1 MIPIFLLFR
10 SGKYSSIRF
19 AAMTIWAFSSEES
32 FSEFK
37 ISAEV
42 SLLPSLWLLLLPQ
55 ETIPMRR
62 NKNVFLNNLLIIGT
76 VLNFE
81 FFIAKRLISTKK
93 YKSSI
98 SAPII
103 KIAIAA
109 IAIGVI
115 MMLVSFA
122 TGVGLQ
128 VKIREKIA
136 AFNGHIL
143 IQNYDNNSS
152 QVSLMPVSL
161 EQDFYPEFQS
171 VEGISHVQ
179 AVAAK
184 AGIIRTETDFEGIIV
199 KGVGGDFKWENFED
213 FLVQGA
219 LPDFSDNLNEDILIS
234 EYLAKR
240 MGFGVGDKVITFF
253 LREDVNKS
261 PLLRA
266 FNVRGIYSSGFQEF
280 DELYLLADIRHI
292 QRLNNW
298 EKNEV
303 GGFEVFIEDFNQLDQ
318 KGGEVYDNTSSLL
331 DTQTIRQKYYS
342 IFEWLSLF
350 DFNIALIIGIMILV
364 AGINMITALLVL
376 ILERTQMIG
385 ILKALGEGNWS
396 IRKIFLYNAAYLIG
410 LGLFW
415 GNLIGLGLLF
425 IQKYFK
431 LFPLNPETYYV
442 TEVPVYIG
450 WEYILAVNIGT
461 LVLCFL
467 MLLIPS
473 IVITRISPV
482 KAMKFD

>member
-1 MIPIFLLFR
+1 M
-10 SGKYSSIRF
+10 
-19 AAMTIWAFSSEES
+19 
-32 FSEFK
+32 
-37 ISAEV
+37 
-42 SLLPSLWLLLLPQ
+42 
-55 ETIPMRR
+55 
-62 NKNVFLNNLLIIGT
+62 
-76 VLNFE
+76 NFE
-81 FFIAKRLISTKK
+81 FFIAKRLISAKK

-122 TGVGLQ
+122 TGIGLQ

-136 AFNGHIL
+136 AFNGHI
-143 IQNYDNNSS
+143 IIDSYDNNSS

-161 EQDFYPEFQS
+161 NQDFYPEFNTVS
-171 VEGISHVQ
+171 GIDHIQ
-179 AVAAK
+179 AVATK
-184 AGIIRTETDFEGIIV
+184 AGIIRTPTDFEGVIV
-199 KGVGGDFKWENFED
+199 KGVGADFKWENFGD
-213 FLVQGA
+213 FLVEGQ
-219 LPDFSDNLNEDILIS
+219 LPGYKDSLNEDILIS
-234 EYLAKR
+234 RYTANRLSL
-240 MGFGVGDKVITFF
+240 GVGDKAITYF
-253 LREDVNKS
+253 LREDPSQRPWTRVFVIK
-261 PLLRA
+261 
-266 FNVRGIYSSGFQEF
+266 GIYDSGFQEF

-292 QRLNNW
+292 QRMNGWDQNQ
-298 EKNEV
+298 V
-303 GGFEVFIEDFNQLDQ
+303 GGFEVFIDNFDELDQ
-318 KGGEVYDNTSSLL
+318 KGGEVYQSTDSFL
-331 DTQTIRQKYYS
+331 DSRTIKQKYYA

-385 ILKALGEGNWS
+385 ILKALGGSDWT
-396 IRKIFLYNAAYLIG
+396 IRKIFLYNATYLII

-425 IQKYFK
+425 LQKYFK

-442 TEVPVYIG
+442 TEVPVHIG
-450 WEYILAVNIGT
+450 WDYILAVNLGT
-461 LVLCFL
+461 LILCLL

-473 IVITRISPV
+473 VIITRISPV